1 MSSRAMTERERV
13 EVGNRVSESETIE
26 VSVNEL
32 LTVSV
37 DVGDDWSRR
46 EDKPSEL
53 NVETRTVRS
62 ERDEELT
69 EVDDSSRN
77 QSKSRGDVEGPSITL
92 VGARSSEIGDDLLE
106 GVRTGLEIQEED
118 ARDATDLRE

>member
-1 MSSRAMTERERV
+1 M

-26 VSVNEL
+26 VSVSEL

-46 EDKPSEL
+46 EDKPNEL

-62 ERDEELT
+62 ERDEEFT

-77 QSKSRGDVEGPSITL
+77 QSKARGDVEGPSVTL
-92 VGARSSEIGDDLLE
+92 VGARSSEVGDDLLE

-118 ARDATDLRE
+118 VRDATDLRE